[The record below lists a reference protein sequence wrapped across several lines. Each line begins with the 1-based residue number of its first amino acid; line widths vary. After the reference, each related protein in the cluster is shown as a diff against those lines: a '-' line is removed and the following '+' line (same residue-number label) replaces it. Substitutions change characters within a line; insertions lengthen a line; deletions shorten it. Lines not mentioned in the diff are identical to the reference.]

1 MDYIQLTGSLEQ
13 GNQIILEPEDWT
25 EEQWATFLEL
35 FDLKEASRIVLSD
48 FKIDIYGTPNT
59 YAGDLR

>member
-1 MDYIQLTGSLEQ
+1 MDYIQLTGSLKQ

-35 FDLKEASRIVLSD
+35 FNLEEAERIVLSE
-48 FKIDIYGTPNT
+48 FKVEAYGAPCV
-59 YAGDLR
+59 YAGGK